1 MKTSISFLDHDAEIR
16 DACRYRDTVSVEV
29 RAGGDTLRLH
39 FHEDLFALLAQ
50 AALAAEPYQ
59 PELEP
64 EPEPERVLATDLQP
78 GDVIRWQVPATHIE
92 NGDGRVEELRPFI
105 KRTALIER
113 KVAAR

>member
-1 MKTSISFLDHDAEIR
+1 MNTTISFFDPDVEIR
-16 DACRYRDTVSVEV
+16 DAVRHHDTVSVEV

-50 AALAAEPYQ
+50 AALDAEPYQ
-59 PELEP
+59 PEP
-64 EPEPERVLATDLQP
+64 EAE
-78 GDVIRWQVPATHIE
+78 
-92 NGDGRVEELRPFI
+92 PFI